1 MIEAKICGLST
12 ARTVEAAVLG
22 GAAYVGFVFYPPS
35 PRAVTPELAAVLSA
49 SVPKRV
55 QKVGLVVDADDATLG
70 RILDKVDLDILQL
83 HGQEEPERCRAIRA
97 RFGRP
102 VMKAIRVGT
111 AEDIAATGRYV
122 GAVDRLLFDAHPP
135 RRAGALPGG
144 NGEAFDWTLL
154 AGRQWPLPWMLSGGL
169 NPAILGAAV
178 RVTGAAAVDVSSG
191 VESSPGIKD
200 LALIRDFLER
210 ARSLGN

>member
-55 QKVGLVVDADDATLG
+55 QKVG
-70 RILDKVDLDILQL
+70 LDILQL